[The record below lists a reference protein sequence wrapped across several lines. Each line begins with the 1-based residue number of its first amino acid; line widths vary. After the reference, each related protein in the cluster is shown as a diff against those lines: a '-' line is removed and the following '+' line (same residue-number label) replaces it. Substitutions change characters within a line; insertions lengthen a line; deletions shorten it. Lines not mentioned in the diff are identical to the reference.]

1 MNDFKYNEVT
11 GEFEKNSSG
20 RRLKKIRSKR
30 FLFWGISL
38 ILLLIFCMSFFTNC
52 TGSSGIYIGNVGKY
66 GIVLNIQTNERGTI
80 SGWCYYTRI
89 GSVFKIPIEGNCSGN
104 HYCFSEVED
113 GKSISNFDLHYN
125 NNNKS
130 LTGYHHKYDTGR
142 KLKVNIRKE
151 QNPLSLFKLLVL
163 SP

>member
-11 GEFEKNSSG
+11 GEFENNSSDCWI
-20 RRLKKIRSKR
+20 KKIISKR

-38 ILLLIFCMSFFTNC
+38 ILLLIFSISFFSKY
-52 TGSSGIYIGNVGKY
+52 TGSSGIYIGSVGKY
-66 GIVLNIQTNERGTI
+66 GIVLNIQTNERGAI

-104 HYCFSEVED
+104 HYYFSEFED
-113 GKSISNFDLHYN
+113 GKSISKFDLHY
-125 NNNKS
+125 NNKS